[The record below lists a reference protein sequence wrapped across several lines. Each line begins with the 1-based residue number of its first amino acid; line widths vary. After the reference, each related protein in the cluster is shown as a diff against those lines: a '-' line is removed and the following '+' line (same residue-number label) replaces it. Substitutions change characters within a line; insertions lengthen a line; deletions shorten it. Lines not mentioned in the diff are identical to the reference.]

1 MTEKEISEIRRRIRP
16 DKSNITNILGC
27 YVNEQKKI
35 ISKFNQSIGLMP
47 QEEAE
52 RYLAL
57 LKKSLSGTAGK
68 NLIDISFDIQ
78 QVRNSEEH
86 KLLMGLRQSF
96 LKDEAKVQEFYERV
110 IDALEFEGNYLIL
123 LAYDTYDVPFRSKDG
138 LKQQDASSNVF
149 SFILC
154 SICPVKMKQPE
165 LSYFT
170 DEKEFHNSKTGWVV
184 AAPELGFMFPAFD
197 DRASNIYNALYYTKN
212 ISENHSE
219 FIDTVFHTNVPMPA
233 ADQKATFQ
241 SVLSDALESDCN
253 FDVVQTVH
261 EELCGMIELHKESK
275 EEQPLVISKNQVKS
289 VLQTCGVSDAHVEKF
304 EKKYDVEFGE
314 ETEVMPRNIIDHKK
328 FEIRT
333 PDVVITVNPE
343 RSDLVETRVINGTKY
358 FLICAE
364 DGVEVNG
371 VNIEISNDN

>member
-1 MTEKEISEIRRRIRP
+1 MTEKEISEIRRRIRH

-27 YVNEQKKI
+27 YVNDQKKI
-35 ISKFNQSIGLMP
+35 ISMFNQPVGLMP
-47 QEEAE
+47 QEEVE
-52 RYLAL
+52 RYLSL

-68 NLIDISFDIQ
+68 NLIDISFDTQ
-78 QVRNSEEH
+78 QVINSEEH
-86 KLLMGLRQSF
+86 KLLMALRKSS
-96 LKDEAKVQEFYERV
+96 LKDDASVQEFYERV
-110 IDALEFEGNYLIL
+110 IQALEFEGNYLIL
-123 LAYDTYDVPFRSKDG
+123 LAYDTYDVPYRAKDG
-138 LKQQDASSNVF
+138 LKQPDASSNVF

-165 LSYFT
+165 LSYYV
-170 DEKEFHNSKTGWVV
+170 DEKEFHNSKMGWVV

-212 ISENHSE
+212 VSDNHTE
-219 FIDTVFHTNVPMPA
+219 FIDTVFHTDVPMPA

-253 FDVVQTVH
+253 FEVVQTVH

-275 EEQPLVISKNQVKS
+275 EEQPLVISSNQVRT
-289 VLQTCGVSDAHVEKF
+289 VLQSCGVSDAHVDNF
-304 EKKYDVEFGE
+304 AKKYDAEFGE
-314 ETEVMPRNIIDHKK
+314 GAEVIPRNIIDHKK
-328 FEIRT
+328 FEIHT

-358 FLICAE
+358 FLICADE
-364 DGVEVNG
+364 AVEVNG
-371 VNIEISNDN
+371 VNIQITKDN